1 MKTPTLQKIK
11 ICLLGSFAVGKTSL
25 IDRFVFNRFN
35 EKYLTT
41 IGVRISQ
48 KIMPPFQHPESGQFI
63 QYIFLIWDI
72 AGMDKFDDVVK
83 NYYRGAAG
91 VLAVTDLTRPET
103 ITQVRGILDQ
113 FLLISSGAALL
124 LLGNKLDIFQ
134 RDHETMKLLEKTA
147 DEFSMESILTSAKT
161 GETVEKAFL
170 TLANKI
176 GGR

>member
-1 MKTPTLQKIK
+1 
-11 ICLLGSFAVGKTSL
+11 
-25 IDRFVFNRFN
+25 
-35 EKYLTT
+35 
-41 IGVRISQ
+41 
-48 KIMPPFQHPESGQFI
+48 
-63 QYIFLIWDI
+63 
-72 AGMDKFDDVVK
+72 MDKFDDVVK

-91 VLAVTDLTRPET
+91 ALAVTDLTRPET
-103 ITQVRGILDQ
+103 ITQVKGILDQ